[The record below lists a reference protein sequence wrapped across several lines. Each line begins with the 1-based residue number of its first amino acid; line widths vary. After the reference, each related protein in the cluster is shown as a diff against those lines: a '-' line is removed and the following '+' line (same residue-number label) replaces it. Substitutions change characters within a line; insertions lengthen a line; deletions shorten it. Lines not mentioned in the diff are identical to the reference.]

1 MLKKLLVLLSLL
13 VFSVSVS
20 ANDKVVTGAGASFPY
35 PVYSTWAYMYKQA
48 TGVSVNYQS
57 IGSGGG
63 IKQISAKTVDFGATD
78 DPLTVEALK
87 SSNLIQF
94 PTVIGAIVVI
104 INIDGV
110 KNNELTLS
118 GEIISS
124 IFMGKIKTWSDPA
137 IKKLN
142 PNVKLPDTKITV
154 VHRSD
159 SSGTTAVFTNY
170 LSGVSSDWKNNMGMG
185 KSIDWK
191 TGIGG
196 KGNDGVAA
204 SVKQIKNSI
213 GYVEYSYAS
222 QNGITYATLIN
233 KAGKKVE
240 ANYETFVTATKGV
253 VFDPKKGYNVWLTN
267 AKGDT
272 AYPIVAGTFILLR
285 LDDKKASEK
294 ALKFFEW
301 SFANGDEYTKKL
313 LYVPLP
319 ATVEADVLKYIKS
332 KIK

>member
-1 MLKKLLVLLSLL
+1 MLKKLLILLSLL
-13 VFSVSVS
+13 VFSVSVY

-78 DPLTVEALK
+78 DPLTVETLK
-87 SSNLIQF
+87 GSNLIQF

-104 INIDGV
+104 VNIDGV

-170 LSGVSSDWKNNMGMG
+170 LSGVSSDWKNKMGVG
-185 KSIDWK
+185 KSIDWT

-222 QNGITYATLIN
+222 QNGIVYATLIN

-240 ANYETFVTATKGV
+240 ANYESFVAATKGV
-253 VFDPKKGYNVWLTN
+253 VFDSKKGYNVWLTN
-267 AKGDT
+267 ASGDNS
-272 AYPIVAGTFILLR
+272 YPIVAGTFILLR
-285 LDDKKASEK
+285 LDDKKAAAK
-294 ALKFFEW
+294 TLKFFEW
-301 SFANGDEYTKKL
+301 SFANGDDYAKKL

-319 ATVEADVLKYIKS
+319 ATVKADVLKYIKA